1 MIDTEMGWAIIGIV
15 ICLGIIIADIQQ
27 KRRARG

>member
-1 MIDTEMGWAIIGIV
+1 MIETEMGWAIMCIV
-15 ICLGIIIADIQQ
+15 LCMGFIVADIQQ